1 MTNSEKQPYYEEQSR
16 LSRVHMEQHPDY
28 RYRPRPKRTCI
39 VDGKKLRISEYKQL
53 MKSRRQEMRNLW
65 YFSSIFYRANWF
77 ILFCS
82 TRYKDGSEPSDL
94 NPNELMSGLGNVD
107 SNAMATAAA
116 VMQSFLGDPQNVNA
130 SQLSFQS
137 DSYNSDTSSNMGRD
151 DEFDLDSGSA
161 RSNSPNHLVANM
173 GEWRSTKCKYPPN
186 PHQN

>member
-1 MTNSEKQPYYEEQSR
+1 M
-16 LSRVHMEQHPDY
+16 
-28 RYRPRPKRTCI
+28 
-39 VDGKKLRISEYKQL
+39 
-53 MKSRRQEMRNLW
+53 
-65 YFSSIFYRANWF
+65 
-77 ILFCS
+77 FCS

-173 GEWRSTKCKYPPN
+173 GE
-186 PHQN
+186 